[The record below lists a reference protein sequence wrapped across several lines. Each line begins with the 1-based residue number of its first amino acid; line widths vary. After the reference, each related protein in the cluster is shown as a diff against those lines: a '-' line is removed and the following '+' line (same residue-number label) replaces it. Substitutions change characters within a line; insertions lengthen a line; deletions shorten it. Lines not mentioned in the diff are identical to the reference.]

1 MATTYNAHENTIT
14 GWANVPLEAFHG
26 GKITMGQIKH
36 QISKQIGAEIGRNE
50 LGEIEYSENHK
61 FHTLDV
67 KLTVA
72 VLSMEKYREMNEL
85 ISDLTNDN
93 AEMLETIE
101 SLQESLE
108 KASRENESLRFRVS
122 DLELK
127 LKRGE
132 PPMVPPFSMQIELDD
147 AFKRFERQQREFGF
161 RGGKRP

>member
-14 GWANVPLEAFHG
+14 GWANVPLEAFQIG
-26 GKITMGQIKH
+26 NITMGQIKH

-101 SLQESLE
+101 SLQTDLE
-108 KASRENESLRFRVS
+108 ASERENEQLRKIIS
-122 DLELK
+122 DMEES
-127 LKRGE
+127 E
-132 PPMVPPFSMQIELDD
+132 PRPPFPPFSMQAELDEMMKHMRRD
-147 AFKRFERQQREFGF
+147 NFGF

>member
-85 ISDLTNDN
+85 ISDLTNDS

-101 SLQESLE
+101 SLQSGLE
-108 KASRENESLRFRVS
+108 ASERENEQLRKIIR
-122 DLELK
+122 DMEEK
-127 LKRGE
+127 EQREK
-132 PPMVPPFSMQIELDD
+132 PMFPPFSMQAELDEMMKQMGRD
-147 AFKRFERQQREFGF
+147 NFGF